1 VNIEKKAYPKTHIIA
16 EDGPGTYPIESVALA
31 SASAGLNTLTRGKIA
46 RVATGGMI
54 PDGANAVIMIED
66 TKLVTSSESG
76 EEIDIE
82 ILVTCTPGEN
92 IREIGSDC
100 AIGETIGFAGQ
111 RISTVGGDLGALASG
126 GVRHVK
132 VYRKPRVG
140 VVSTGNEV
148 ADALTAEKLKP
159 GQVRDTNRL
168 TLLSAI
174 QLTGFEPVDLGI
186 IEDSVEKLE
195 EGLSEALE
203 QVDVLITTGGV
214 SMGESDF
221 MKPILEQKLGATI
234 HFGRVMMK
242 PG

>member
-1 VNIEKKAYPKTHIIA
+1 
-16 EDGPGTYPIESVALA
+16 VALA

-54 PDGANAVIMIED
+54 PDGANAIIMIED

-82 ILVTCTPGEN
+82 ILATCTPGEN

-148 ADALTAEKLKP
+148 ADALTVEKLKP

-174 QLTGFEPVDLGI
+174 QLAGFEPVDLGI